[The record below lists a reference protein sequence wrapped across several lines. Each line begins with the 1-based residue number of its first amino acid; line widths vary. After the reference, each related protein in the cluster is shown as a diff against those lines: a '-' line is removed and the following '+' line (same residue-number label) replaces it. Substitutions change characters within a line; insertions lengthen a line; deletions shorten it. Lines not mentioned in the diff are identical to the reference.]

1 MSIETAPPSGAPAR
15 RTVPDLQTCR
25 DVEQFLYD
33 EADLLDAWRFD
44 EWLTLMAEDVH
55 YWAPVRENRLHRER
69 AKEMYAPGTSAHF
82 DDTHEMLVERVERLK
97 THMAWAEEPPSR
109 TRHLV
114 TNVRVHEAADDRGVD
129 FEVESSF
136 HVFRT
141 RTERDVDSVIG
152 KRFDLIRRTDR
163 HYGFEI
169 VRRKVVFDMATL
181 LVKNLSLFY

>member
-1 MSIETAPPSGAPAR
+1 MTPETGVRRTAP
-15 RTVPDLQTCR
+15 DLATCR
-25 DVEQFLYD
+25 NLEQFLYD

-44 EWLTLMAEDVH
+44 DWLTLLADDIH

-69 AKEMYAPGTSAHF
+69 RYEMHGPGAGAHF
-82 DDTHEMLVERVERLK
+82 DDTRELLVERVERLK
-97 THMAWAEEPPSR
+97 THMAWAEEPSSR

-114 TNVRVHEAADDRGVD
+114 TNIRVHLGAEPGEFD
-129 FEVESSF
+129 VESSF

-141 RTERDVDSVIG
+141 RAERDLDSVIG

-163 HYGFEI
+163 VYGFEI
-169 VRRKVVFDMATL
+169 ARRTIVFDMATL